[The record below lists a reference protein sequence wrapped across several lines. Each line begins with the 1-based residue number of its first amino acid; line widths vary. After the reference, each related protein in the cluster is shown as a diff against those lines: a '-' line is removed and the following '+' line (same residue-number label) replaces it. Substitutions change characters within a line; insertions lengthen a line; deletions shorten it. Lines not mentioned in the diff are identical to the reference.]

1 MDKKIFSPFVSAPF
15 VIILFCL
22 SPKQYNTKDIHY

>member
-1 MDKKIFSPFVSAPF
+1 MGKKILSPFVSTPF

-22 SPKQYNTKDIHY
+22 SPKQYNMKDIHY